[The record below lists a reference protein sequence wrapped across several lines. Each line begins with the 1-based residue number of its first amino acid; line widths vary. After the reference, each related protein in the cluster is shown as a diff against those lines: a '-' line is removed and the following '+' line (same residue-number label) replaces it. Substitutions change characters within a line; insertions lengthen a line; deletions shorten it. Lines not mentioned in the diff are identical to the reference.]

1 MRDRL
6 ALIILTAATNC
17 ACSQGTLS
25 FERAA
30 SLITGTDGF
39 KREAHF
45 TIQTGVPLQSAFK
58 CLARAEV
65 ERMPLNQFAAERGW
79 VRYEARE
86 TILGFGTAASCPTM
100 VLTPTGQAASAAW
113 TRGSVASSA
122 DGSAWAVPIGRRELL
137 GVTNV
142 STAPDESMQV
152 EFDWKWMPNET
163 GTALRS
169 SVARGNLFFD
179 QRRTGRASCRRTDGE
194 WRCQLAA
201 WTSPADAGEFQP

>member
-6 ALIILTAATNC
+6 ALIILTAAANC
-17 ACSQGTLS
+17 ACSQGTLTS
-25 FERAA
+25 ERAA
-30 SLITGTDGF
+30 SLITGADGF

-45 TIQTGVPLQSAFK
+45 TIQTGVPLQSAFR

-65 ERMPLNQFAAERGW
+65 EQMPLNQFAAERGW

-86 TILGFGTAASCPTM
+86 AILGFGKSASCPAIT
-100 VLTPTGQAASAAW
+100 LTPTGEAASATW
-113 TRGSVASSA
+113 TRGRVASSS
-122 DGSAWAVPIGRRELL
+122 DGTAWGIPIGRRELL
-137 GVTNV
+137 AVTDV
-142 STAPDESMQV
+142 TTAPDESTQV
-152 EFDWKWMPNET
+152 KFDWQWMPNET

-194 WRCQLAA
+194 WRCELAA

>member
-1 MRDRL
+1 MRERL
-6 ALIILTAATNC
+6 ALIILIAATNS

-25 FERAA
+25 SDRAA
-30 SLITGTDGF
+30 SLIMGTEGF

-45 TIQTGVPLQSAFK
+45 AIQTGVPLQSAFK

-65 ERMPLNQFAAERGW
+65 ERMPLNQFAAGRGW

-86 TILGFGTAASCPTM
+86 TTLGFGTAASCPTI

-113 TRGSVASSA
+113 TRRSVASSA

-137 GVTNV
+137 AVTNV

-152 EFDWKWMPNET
+152 EFDWKWMPNDT
-163 GTALRS
+163 GAALRN
-169 SVARGNLFFD
+169 SVARANVFFD
-179 QRRTGRASCRRTDGE
+179 QRRTSRASCRRTDGE
-194 WRCQLAA
+194 WHCQLAA
-201 WTSPADAGEFQP
+201 WTSPANVGEFQP